1 MTVGR
6 LKMDKSSLTKKIL
19 YKIFILL
26 FMIDISFTVR
36 PSGIVQNYGL
46 FGELTSFTAQDYQE
60 SSIQSKPIKLVNNK
74 RITTIYNRVQR
85 KSDYLWY
92 LFLMIIMITSYLM
105 SGLILSNGITPVVSK
120 VRMNN

>member
-26 FMIDISFTVR
+26 FMIDISFTVI

-105 SGLILSNGITPVVSK
+105 SGLILSNGITPVVLK

>member
-1 MTVGR
+1 M
-6 LKMDKSSLTKKIL
+6 KKSLLSNEIL

-26 FMIDISFTVR
+26 FMLDISITVI

-46 FGELTSFTAQDYQE
+46 FGELTSFAAEDNQE
-60 SSIQSKPIKLVNNK
+60 SSIHSKPIKSVDKK
-74 RITTIYNRVQR
+74 RNTTTSNRVQR

-92 LFLMIIMITSYLM
+92 LFAIIIIITSYLM
-105 SGLILSNGITPVVSK
+105 SGLILSNTITPVVLK

>member
-1 MTVGR
+1 
-6 LKMDKSSLTKKIL
+6 MDKSSLTKKIL

-26 FMIDISFTVR
+26 FMIDISFTVI

-105 SGLILSNGITPVVSK
+105 SGLILSNGITPVVLK